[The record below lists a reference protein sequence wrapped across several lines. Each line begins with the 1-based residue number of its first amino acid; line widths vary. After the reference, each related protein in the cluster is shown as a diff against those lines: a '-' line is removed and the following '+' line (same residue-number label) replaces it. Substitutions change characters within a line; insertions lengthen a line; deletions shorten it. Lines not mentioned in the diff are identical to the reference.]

1 LKYILHREERP
12 VSEQKRALEGT
23 GGKTP
28 REDTDQPQSRDDQE
42 ASGSI
47 EVGAAKPFE
56 QEVWSASNSSSG
68 LVGYFQGI
76 VEQQT
81 EAPLRDRQRL
91 IEQLVEMSPGLLY
104 LYDVIEQRNIYINR
118 RSLEFLGYSPETI
131 LEMGSDFMT
140 QTMHPDDLAQ
150 MSAHIAH
157 LRTLPAGSFASFEY
171 RMRHADGNWRWFSS
185 NDTVFCWTATGQIHQ
200 ILGTAQDITKRKQ
213 EEQRKAA
220 QYAVTCALAEA
231 HTLADAAPTILQ
243 SLCENLE
250 WQVGIV
256 WRVDPGSNVLRYVN
270 SWQTSTVNVQA
281 FIETNQQLTFAPGVG
296 LPGRIWVSR
305 QPIWVAELGEEPN
318 LPRAMIATRS
328 GLQAGFG
335 FPILLGSE
343 MLGVI
348 ECFSDRVQTLD
359 ADLIQMMTAI
369 GSQIGQ
375 FMNRKQ
381 VEEALENNLAQ
392 LEAVINSM
400 TEGLVIADPQ
410 GNILMFNPAALAMHG
425 FTSME
430 EIRQPL
436 HSFTDLF
443 DMRELD
449 GQLIALKNWPLS
461 RVLAG
466 ETFSGKRVRLH
477 RKDINRHWVVQ
488 YGGTAVRNKTGN
500 TILALITVNDI
511 TCQYES
517 DEALRTSAE
526 RLSLALAAAKM
537 GNWSWDA
544 ATDLVTFSEQAAEIF
559 GIPAG
564 PYMTWTEMQNL
575 LDAKD
580 RDRARL
586 AVEQSIAEHKSYNIE
601 YRIIRPDHELCWVAV
616 RGQPQYDLMG
626 NPLGLIGVVQDVT
639 DHKRSEAE
647 IATLNR
653 DLQNR
658 VNELETLFEVIPIGI
673 LIASDSEFKHVRA
686 NPAFA
691 QLLGIEKDGNAS
703 YTSLNKS
710 SGTAYKIFRNG
721 KELAPEE
728 TPLRYAAIHGVE
740 VERTEVDIL
749 RKHDNALFNLY
760 GYAAPLTDDQGRIRG
775 SVGAFL
781 DITNRKKAEAER
793 EQLLER
799 ERIAREAA
807 EGANR
812 IKDDFLAVLS
822 HELRTPLNPILGWTR
837 LLRTHKF
844 DEQAVERALETIER
858 NAKLQTEL
866 IEDLLDV
873 SRILQGKMVLN
884 VKPVGLVSVVEAALE
899 TVRLAADAK
908 RISLRFEIADSELH
922 QTHPHSARSQ
932 ALEQP
937 NRPQPASSNPE
948 FQVSGDPGRLQQ
960 IVWNLLSNAIKFTPP
975 GGVVEIQLEMVEGS
989 GRWAVGKRE
998 STGLPVTY
1006 HSTPI
1011 VQIQVKDT
1019 GKGIRSEFVPHV
1031 FEYFRQEDG
1040 KTTRSYG
1047 GLGLGLA
1054 IVRHL
1059 TELHG
1064 GTVKAESPGEGLG
1077 ATFTVRLPLLKAET
1091 EGRTERPHPASLLP
1105 SVSHLLDG
1113 LRILVV
1119 DDEADM
1125 RELLNMTLQKYGA
1138 EVAISSSA
1146 TEALTI
1152 LQQFHPD
1159 LLISDIG
1166 MEDID
1171 GYMLIQQ
1178 VRALSSE
1185 QGGQVLAIALTAY
1198 AAQVDRQRALAAG
1211 FQVHIPKPVV
1221 PEVLVQ
1227 EILKLMGNRVKA

>member
-1 LKYILHREERP
+1 
-12 VSEQKRALEGT
+12 VSEPGKALEGD
-23 GGKTP
+23 GGRTP
-28 REDTDQPQSRDDQE
+28 GEDADQPQSGDEQE
-42 ASGSI
+42 VSGSI
-47 EVGAAKPFE
+47 EVEAVKPFE
-56 QEVWSASNSSSG
+56 QELWSAPDTSPG

-81 EAPLRDRQRL
+81 ETSLRDRQRF

-104 LYDVIEQRNIYINR
+104 LYDVIEQGNIYINR
-118 RSLEFLGYSPETI
+118 RSQEFLGYSPETI
-131 LEMGSDFMT
+131 LAMGSDFMA
-140 QTMHPDDLAQ
+140 QTMHPDDLAH
-150 MSAHIAH
+150 MSAHLAH
-157 LRTLPAGSFASFEY
+157 LQSLPPGSFSSFEY
-171 RMRHADGNWRWFSS
+171 RMRHVDGGWRWFSS
-185 NDTVFCWTATGQIHQ
+185 HDTVFRWTATGQIHQ
-200 ILGTAQDITKRKQ
+200 ILGTAQNITQRKQ
-213 EEQRKAA
+213 EEQHKTA

-231 HTLADAAPTILQ
+231 NTLVDAAPVILQ
-243 SLCENLE
+243 ALCESLG

-256 WRVDPGSNVLRYVN
+256 WSVDPHSGVLRYVN
-270 SWQTSTVNVQA
+270 SWQTSKVNVQT
-281 FIETNQQLTFAPGVG
+281 FIETSQQMTFAPGVG
-296 LPGRIWVSR
+296 LPGQIWVSH
-305 QPIWVAELGEEPN
+305 QPIWVAELSENPN
-318 LPRAMIATRS
+318 LPRALVAART
-328 GLQAGFG
+328 GLHTGFG

-359 ADLIQMMTAI
+359 PDLIQLMTAI

-381 VEEALENNLAQ
+381 VEEALENNLVQ

-430 EIRQPL
+430 EIRHPL
-436 HSFTDLF
+436 HAFTSLF

-449 GQLIALKNWPLS
+449 GQLIALKDWPLS
-461 RVLAG
+461 RALAG

-500 TILALITVNDI
+500 TILALVTINDI

-526 RLSLALAAAKM
+526 RLSLALAASRM
-537 GNWSWDA
+537 GDWSWDA
-544 ATDLVTFSEQAAEIF
+544 ATDLVTFSKQAAEIF

-564 PYMTWTEMQNL
+564 PHMTWTEMQNL
-575 LDAKD
+575 LDPED
-580 RDRARL
+580 RDRVRL
-586 AVEQSIAEHKSYNIE
+586 AVVKAIAERSDYNIE
-601 YRIIRPDHELCWVAV
+601 YRILRPNHKPCWVAV
-616 RGQPQYDLMG
+616 RGHAQYDSLG
-626 NPLGLIGVVQDVT
+626 NPLGMIGVVQDVT
-639 DHKRSEAE
+639 DRKHSEAE

-673 LIASDSEFKHVRA
+673 LIASDAEFKHVRA

-710 SGTAYKIFRNG
+710 SGASYKIFRNG

-749 RKHDNALFNLY
+749 RKQDNALFNLY

-812 IKDDFLAVLS
+812 IKDEFLAILS
-822 HELRTPLNPILGWTR
+822 HELRTPLNPILGWAR

-884 VKPVGLVSVVEAALE
+884 VKSVGLVSVIEAALE

-908 RISLRFEIADSELH
+908 RIRLKFEIADLRLNEAH
-922 QTHPHSARSQ
+922 QHSAHSQ
-932 ALEQP
+932 AFQQP
-937 NRPQPASSNPE
+937 SRFQSANSNPE

-960 IVWNLLSNAIKFTPP
+960 VVWNLLSNAIKFTPP
-975 GGVVEIQLEMVEGS
+975 GGTVEICLESMEGS
-989 GRWAVGKRE
+989 GRWAIGNGE
-998 STGLPVTY
+998 STAVPITY
-1006 HSTPI
+1006 RSTPI
-1011 VQIQVKDT
+1011 AQIQVKDT
-1019 GKGIRSEFVPHV
+1019 GKGIRSEFLPHV

-1064 GTVKAESPGEGLG
+1064 GTVKAESSGEGLG
-1077 ATFTVRLPLLKAET
+1077 ATFTVRLPLLKAED
-1091 EGRTERPHPASLLP
+1091 EERRSEAGLHAPSLLP
-1105 SVSHLLDG
+1105 LGSHLLTG

-1138 EVAISSSA
+1138 EVAVSASA

-1166 MEDID
+1166 MEDVD

-1178 VRALSSE
+1178 VRALPPE
-1185 QGGQVLAIALTAY
+1185 HGGQVLAIALTAY
-1198 AAQVDRQRALAAG
+1198 AAQADRQRALSVG

-1227 EILKLMGNRVKA
+1227 EILKLMGDRVRS